1 MSTMVGGNLTL
12 KKLFAEIPSIT
23 LKDSYLSSPAPAS
36 VTSFNLAPAE
46 GAAQNKPQQLS
57 Y

>member
-46 GAAQNKPQQLS
+46 GAAQNKPQQRS
-57 Y
+57 H

>member
-12 KKLFAEIPSIT
+12 KELFAEIPSIT

-36 VTSFNLAPAE
+36 VTSFNLALAE